1 MRITSLPASVAVFAL
16 TLAACQPQPS
26 PTPAATPEAA
36 PSALAETD
44 AAALRALLDR
54 WQQAARAK
62 DWPALAAT
70 YTEDGMFMPP
80 NGPAVRGR
88 AAIEAWFKAFP
99 PMSEITV
106 TPEEIDGRAD
116 VAYDRGTYS
125 LAFASP
131 AKGQPASD
139 KGKFVVISRKQADGS
154 WLIAIDIFNSDVPL
168 PSSKP

>member
-1 MRITSLPASVAVFAL
+1 M
-16 TLAACQPQPS
+16 
-26 PTPAATPEAA
+26 
-36 PSALAETD
+36 
-44 AAALRALLDR
+44 
-54 WQQAARAK
+54 
-62 DWPALAAT
+62 AAT

-80 NGPAVRGR
+80 NGPSVRGR

-106 TPEEIDGRAD
+106 TPGEIDGRAD
-116 VAYDRGTYS
+116 VAYDRGTYA

-139 KGKFVVISRKQADGS
+139 KGKYVVISRKQADGS

>member
-1 MRITSLPASVAVFAL
+1 MAEPAPHVLFVDD
-16 TLAACQPQPS
+16 
-26 PTPAATPEAA
+26 E
-36 PSALAETD
+36 
-44 AAALRALLDR
+44 AALRALLDR

-62 DWPALAAT
+62 DWAALAAT
-70 YTEDGMFMPP
+70 YTDSGMFMPP
-80 NGPAVRGR
+80 NGPAVEGR

-99 PMSEITV
+99 PMSDITV
-106 TPEEIDGRAD
+106 TPGEIDGRAD

-125 LAFASP
+125 LALASP

-139 KGKFVVISRKQADGS
+139 KGKYVVISRKQADGS

>member
-1 MRITSLPASVAVFAL
+1 MRIYCLPASVAVFAL

-36 PSALAETD
+36 PSALPEAD

-62 DWPALAAT
+62 DWPAVAAT

-80 NGPAVRGR
+80 NGPSVRGR

-106 TPEEIDGRAD
+106 TPGEIDGRGRCCLRSGD
-116 VAYDRGTYS
+116 LLLGVR
-125 LAFASP
+125 L
-131 AKGQPASD
+131 
-139 KGKFVVISRKQADGS
+139 SRQ
-154 WLIAIDIFNSDVPL
+154 
-168 PSSKP
+168 